1 MSARAAAGSCP
12 RRSCPGIPAA
22 EAARSCPAAAPY
34 APSAAAV
41 APSPAVGTLLAKEIK
56 EAKNSNTEITP
67 SVKKKKKKGSMN
79 ATKNSRS
86 LPINSQSH
94 L

>member
-22 EAARSCPAAAPY
+22 EAARSCPAAAPCTAP

-67 SVKKKKKKGSMN
+67 SVKKKE
-79 ATKNSRS
+79 A
-86 LPINSQSH
+86 
-94 L
+94 